1 MSHTP
6 IEELRDCVD
15 LIRRHSSTEI
25 CIDTEGS
32 QSRTH
37 QVNYDKEFRIGQR
50 IQLIPFGEESQ
61 EGSITIRPNATVHQ
75 LVPGSIIT
83 VDFDSLLL
91 VVTDVSEQGVTA
103 RVINHGSAQANR
115 AITVYPSI
123 QTPVLSE
130 RDIDAIRISLE
141 LGIREFA
148 LSFASSK
155 EDVGALRELAGPS
168 SRIISKIESRRGV
181 RNLTGILEVSDA
193 ILIDRGDLSREVPLE
208 NIPLLQKS
216 IIRKA
221 RGSNTPVYVA
231 TNLLESM
238 LAKSNPTK
246 AELNDVVNTLEDG
259 ASGLVLAAET
269 AIGDHPVVAFDML
282 LALIERHRSSLDGY
296 SIEQLLEPTNPLLP
310 KMHGRPSSYYPPQT
324 VSRRTATVLN
334 HIPMVDL
341 DKESLLDVNQL
352 IHGVYSPLTGFMSE
366 RELEGVLSD
375 YRLPDGAIWTL
386 PILFQVQKSEADK
399 FSPGRTVGL
408 RDPESDQMIAVFNV
422 RDRFSPDMDYVA
434 HRWFGTTDQ
443 SHPGVNKFFTRGPI
457 MVGGDVELVSE
468 PPSSSSFLS
477 FTPTQIRMVFSMKRW
492 TKVVAFHTRNV
503 PHKGHEF
510 ILKQALAQTN
520 ADGLFIHPVV
530 GPKKKGDFTEETVLA
545 AYEILLEEEFP
556 EALLSGFATYSRYG
570 GPREGV
576 FTALCRKNFGCS
588 HFVVGRDHT
597 GVGNYYSSDA
607 TWKLFEKIGDL
618 GIEVVRANH
627 IHYCHICESV
637 VESCEHESEHQG
649 VLAGNKVREA
659 LEKSGDIPIWLM
671 RESISGFLLDQ
682 LARGKQIF
690 I

>member
-15 LIRRHSSTEI
+15 LIRQHSSTEI

-37 QVNYDKEFRIGQR
+37 EINYDKDFQLGQR
-50 IQLIPFGEESQ
+50 VQLVSVGGKSQ
-61 EGSITIRPNATVHQ
+61 QGAITIRPKGTVEQ
-75 LVPGSIIT
+75 LVPGSILA
-83 VDFDSLLL
+83 VDFDSLLM
-91 VVTDVSEQGVTA
+91 VVTDVSRQEVTA
-103 RVINHGSAQANR
+103 RVINHGSAQPNR

-130 RDIDAIRISLE
+130 RDIDAVRIGLE

-148 LSFASSK
+148 LSFTGSK
-155 EDVGALRELAGPS
+155 EDVAALRELVGPS
-168 SRIISKIESRRGV
+168 SRIVSKIESRRGV
-181 RNLTGILEVSDA
+181 RNLAEILNVSDA

-216 IIRKA
+216 IIRRA
-221 RGSNTPVYVA
+221 RGSNIPVYVA

-238 LAKSNPTK
+238 RVKSNPTQ
-246 AELNDVVNTLEDG
+246 AELNDVMNTLEDG
-259 ASGLVLAAET
+259 ATGLVLAAET
-269 AIGDHPVVAFDML
+269 AIGDRPVVAFDML
-282 LALIERHRSSLDGY
+282 RALIERYRSSLDGY
-296 SIEQLLEPTNPLLP
+296 NIKELLEPTNPLLP
-310 KMHGRPSSYYPPQT
+310 KMHGRSSSYHPPLI
-324 VSRRTATVLN
+324 VSKRTATILH
-334 HIPMVDL
+334 HIPTVDL
-341 DKESLLDVNQL
+341 DTEGLLDVHQL
-352 IHGVYSPLTGFMSE
+352 VNGVYSPLTGFMGE
-366 RELEGVLSD
+366 RELEGVLTE
-375 YRLPDGAIWTL
+375 YRLPSGAIWTL
-386 PILFQVQKSEADK
+386 PILFQIQRSDADK
-399 FSPGRTVGL
+399 FSPGRSIGL
-408 RDPESDQMIAVFNV
+408 RSPQLNKTIAVLHV
-422 RDRFSPDMDYVA
+422 HDRFSPDLDSVA
-434 HRWFGTTDQ
+434 HRWFGTTDR
-443 SHPGVNKFFTRGPI
+443 SHPGVNKFLTRGPI
-457 MVGGDVELVSE
+457 MVGGNVEVVSE
-468 PPSSSSFLS
+468 PPNSGRFPS
-477 FTPTQIRMVFSMKRW
+477 FTPTQARMIFTMKRW

-530 GPKKKGDFTEETVLA
+530 GPKKKGDFTEEAVLA
-545 AYEILLEEEFP
+545 AYEILLEEELP
-556 EALLSGFATYSRYG
+556 EALLSGFATYSRFG

-607 TWKLFEKIGDL
+607 TWKLFETIGDL
-618 GIEVVRANH
+618 GIEIVRANH

-659 LEKSGDIPIWLM
+659 LEKSGDVPGWLM

-682 LARGKQIF
+682 LARGEQIF